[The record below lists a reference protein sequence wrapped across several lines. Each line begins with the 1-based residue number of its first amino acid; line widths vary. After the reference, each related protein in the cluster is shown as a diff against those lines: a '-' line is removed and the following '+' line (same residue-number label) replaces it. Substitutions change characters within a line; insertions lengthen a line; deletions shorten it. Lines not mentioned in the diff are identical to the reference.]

1 MKVIL
6 LCSLIILSS
15 CGRDTDYT
23 FYPVNHEVV
32 VKDYALIKEAYYKG
46 CMYKRAAKKSAECS
60 AAANLYVGGGK

>member
-1 MKVIL
+1 MKTFL
-6 LCSLIILSS
+6 LLVCLAVTG
-15 CGRDTDYT
+15 CGRDADYT

-32 VKDYALIKEAYYKG
+32 VKDYGLIKQAYYKG